1 MVAATN
7 RVFSIIPGTDHPST
21 DHQLYLLQDG
31 FNIVKQGLQNKGW
44 VNVTANAV
52 GASKNNSFSYTNYMS
67 QYGERGGPMATYLV
81 TANKSANFHLWLNT
95 SVERI
100 NRINGHATS
109 LNVIP
114 TNNGGYEGTVN
125 LTPITGRVILA
136 AGTFGDSKL
145 LFRSGI
151 GPTDMLT
158 VVNAS
163 TDGPTMINSSYW
175 INLPVGY
182 NLADHLNTDTV
193 ITHPNITYYN
203 WPDAWD
209 TPIAA
214 DATAYLTHRTGPL
227 TQAAPNIG
235 PMMWDEVVGPDGI
248 LRQFQWTSRV
258 EGSNGVPS
266 GNAMTMSL
274 YLGRGQVSRGRTTI
288 EEGLNMVVSTLPWGD
303 ANDLATV
310 AIEIDRMRAAMATVP
325 GLTQQLPMN
334 NQTSVEYVASVLAI
348 HAYLF

>member
-7 RVFSIIPGTDHPST
+7 RVFSIIPGSDHPSE
-21 DHQLYLLQDG
+21 DHQLYLLQNG
-31 FNIVKQGLQNKGW
+31 FNVVKTGLVNAGW
-44 VNVTANAV
+44 TNVTANAV
-52 GASKNNSFSYTNYMS
+52 PGSKNKTFSYTNYMS
-67 QYGERGGPMATYLV
+67 AYGERGGPMATYLV
-81 TANKSANFHLWLNT
+81 TANKSATFHMWLNT

-100 NRINGHATS
+100 NRIGGHATS

-114 TNNGGYEGTVN
+114 ANNGGYLGTVN

-136 AGTFGDSKL
+136 AGAFGTSKL

-151 GPTDMLT
+151 GPQDMLQ
-158 VVNAS
+158 VVNGS

-193 ITHPNITYYN
+193 IEHPNISYYD
-203 WPDAWD
+203 WPAAWD

-214 DATAYLTHRTGPL
+214 DASAYLTKRTGPL

-235 PMMWDEVVGPDGI
+235 PMMWDEVTGPDGI

-266 GNAMTMSL
+266 GNSMTMSL

-288 EEGLNMVVSTLPWGD
+288 QQGLNMVVSTLPWGNS
-303 ANDLATV
+303 NDLAAVAV
-310 AIEIDRMRAAMATVP
+310 AIDHMKAAMSTVP
-325 GLTQQLPMN
+325 GISLMLPLA
-334 NQTSVEYVASVLAI
+334 NQTGAEYLATVQ
-348 HAYLF
+348 ALFT